1 MEKDVKRGMDMCGIM
16 GYVGDRQAAP
26 ILLEGLGRLAY
37 RGYDSAGM
45 VVSVAE
51 ERGWRLQVAKTNG
64 KIDALDRLTKGG
76 QRLLGTCGLGHTRWA
91 THGAP
96 LERNAHPHVSMDG
109 RVAVVHNGII
119 ENHQT
124 LRRILEREGY
134 VFVSDTDTE
143 VIAHLLSRAYAKQDK
158 NNPHGVALAIFEVVS
173 VLQGSYALGILVE
186 DEGDVLYGIC
196 HQSPLCVGA
205 SPTGQYMAS
214 DKIAMLS
221 MATSA
226 GEVAEDTLLC
236 LSRGEMT
243 FYQMRDGELA
253 DVTLTQPSLTA
264 LTMACDPVSKQGY
277 PHYMLKEIYEQ
288 PQAIRDTLA
297 ECVNSERV
305 DLQVLADVE
314 EVAFFGCGSAYHVGC
329 VGQVWA
335 EQMAGV
341 PSQAY
346 IASEVGSGRG
356 AVTSPR
362 RRWGIF
368 VSQSGETADTLWA
381 LRQVKTLGMT
391 TVGVLNVPTSRMAKE
406 VELVWPTMAGVEVS
420 VATTK
425 AYTAQLVAVLLFCLG
440 LGEAKGRMS
449 TAQVE
454 DLIREIGRVP
464 ALLECWLKDT
474 QAVQVLAQKLKFEDH
489 IFLLGRGLDYALAK
503 EGALKLK
510 EVAYI
515 HAEAYPAGELKHGSL
530 SLIEE
535 GRMVLCLATQ
545 PALYGK
551 MKSAMAEVRARGG
564 EVVCLT
570 NAQEDL
576 FGDVAHQVITL
587 PVTHPWLAP
596 LVGVLPMQML
606 AYHTAHSRG
615 LPIDQPRH
623 LAKSVTVQ

>member
-1 MEKDVKRGMDMCGIM
+1 MCGIM